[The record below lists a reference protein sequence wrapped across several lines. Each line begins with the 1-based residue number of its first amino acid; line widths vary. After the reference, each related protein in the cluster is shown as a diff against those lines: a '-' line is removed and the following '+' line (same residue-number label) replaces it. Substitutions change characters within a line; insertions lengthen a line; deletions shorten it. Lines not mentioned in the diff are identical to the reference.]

1 MLASTSRQPTL
12 PPSLAQALKSERTS
26 SNAPPTASSSA
37 RQSAALGH
45 AGSPGRT
52 RRSGA
57 GAAAMNGGAS
67 ASSGRAA
74 TLFSSFLRC
83 MSSPFLQRCT
93 TASARV
99 SAYRLHRLDQLRGGL
114 LRIAIQHAGVVEIKQ
129 RVLDAREAGALAA
142 LDDDDV
148 LRLV

>member
-57 GAAAMNGGAS
+57 GAAAMSGGAS

-83 MSSPFLQRCT
+83 MSSP
-93 TASARV
+93 RV
-99 SAYRLHRLDQLRGGL
+99 SAYRLHRLDQLRGDL
-114 LRIAIQHAGVVEIKQ
+114 LRIAIQHAGVVEIKE
-129 RVLDAREAGALAA
+129 RILDAREAGALPA

-148 LRLV
+148 LRL